1 MSLDSL
7 ERSSTEM
14 QRGDSTTEG
23 QEEERQRLKMKKK
36 TLDAQL
42 QDGRVLSVE
51 VRERQKCT
59 LVCHLGFAP
68 NLASFL

>member
-7 ERSSTEM
+7 ERSSMEM
-14 QRGDSTTEG
+14 QRGDSTAES
-23 QEEERQRLKMKKK
+23 QEEERQRLKMKKE

-51 VRERQKCT
+51 VRARQKCT
-59 LVCHLGFAP
+59 VVCLLGFGP